1 VDQRDEI
8 EMHGVVVRVL
18 SNAAS
23 DRGAVRTLNED
34 SVRAEAPVWIVAD
47 GMGGHER
54 GDLASRAA
62 VDAFTPLISLAA
74 PRPSDVLDAVRA
86 ANDGVRAVPGSGMSG
101 TTLTGLVL
109 VEMDGAGPHWMAV
122 NIGDSRTYRWD
133 GRELEQQSIDHS
145 VTQELLDQGL
155 LTPEEALL
163 PHAQRNVVTRA
174 LGADDEVEA
183 DVWLLPVRG
192 RQTFLL
198 CSDGLTKELADD
210 EIARIIV
217 FHDQQRARDADGL
230 TLAERLVG
238 AAIAAGGR
246 DNVSVVVVE
255 SHLVDDVTT
264 ASEDTVDRDHA
275 LVEDTVPRG

>member
-1 VDQRDEI
+1 MDQRDEI

-133 GRELEQQSIDHS
+133 GRVLEQQSIDHS